1 MQRQVD
7 IIGAAWGLGGVDP
20 GCAHAA
26 EVLAPLLE
34 ARLRRAGTQVRRG
47 AVLAPLA
54 NERRR
59 ELAISRACGRLAHEV
74 ADSLRGGRFPC
85 VLGGDHSCAAG
96 TWNGAARALRG
107 PLGLLWVDAHM
118 DSHTPATS
126 PSGRL
131 HGMPLAWLLGEHD
144 DALYGLASAAVEPEH
159 VCLVGV
165 HSFEREEAERLR
177 RLGVR
182 VFFIEEVRARG
193 LDAVFADALQIVS
206 NGTAGYG
213 VTIDMDALDLED
225 APAVGVPEA
234 GGIAGRDLLEAMS
247 QLREDARLVGLELV
261 EYCPPRDREQ
271 RTAQLAVALLVAAL
285 GPTRDEAK
293 VLAQALDRNEP

>member
-1 MQRQVD
+1 MRRQVD

-20 GCAHAA
+20 GCADAPAA
-26 EVLAPLLE
+26 LAPALE
-34 ARLRRAGTQVRRG
+34 ARLRAAGLEVRRG
-47 AVLAPLA
+47 GMLAPLA
-54 NERRR
+54 SERRR

-74 ADSLRGGRFPC
+74 ADSLRSGRFPC

-96 TWNGAARALRG
+96 TWNGAARALHG
-107 PLGLLWVDAHM
+107 PLGLVWVDAHM

-144 DALYGLASAAVEPEH
+144 DALYGLASAAVEPQH

-165 HSFEREEAERLR
+165 HSFEREEAERLG

-182 VFFIEEVRARG
+182 VFFIEEVRSRG
-193 LDAVFADALQIVS
+193 LGAVFAEALGIVS
-206 NGTAGYG
+206 RGTAGYG
-213 VTIDMDALDLED
+213 VTIDMDALDVED
-225 APAVGVPEA
+225 APGVGVPEA
-234 GGIAGRDLLEAMS
+234 GGIAGRDLLEAMKL
-247 QLREDARLVGLELV
+247 LRDDARLVGLELV

-271 RTAQLAVALLVAAL
+271 RTAKLAVELLAAAL
-285 GPTRDEAK
+285 NPARDEAK
-293 VLAQALDRNEP
+293 VLAQALDRNQP